1 MMIKHN
7 TKGFTLIELCVAMA
21 ISAMVMASI
30 YSAYQAQLRSH
41 ITQQMVVEMHQNA
54 RAAMFAMESEI
65 RMAGYDPTGN
75 ADATVLFADD
85 TQLVFTSDQSNPGPD
100 GVISTSPL
108 DEPAEMIRYTLSGG
122 NLGRQTYTNPVEV
135 VAENIEVLNF
145 VYLDENGL
153 RLPTPMNPGDP
164 NLALI
169 RSVQVTLIAKSGP
182 GANPAALMMKH
193 TDNRTYQNQQGD
205 QILVNPND
213 EFRRLLFTTDVK
225 CRNLG

>member
-7 TKGFTLIELCVAMA
+7 TKGFTLVELCVAMA
-21 ISAMVMASI
+21 ISALVMASI
-30 YSAYQAQLRSH
+30 YSTYWAQLKSH

-75 ADATVLFADD
+75 AGATVVFADD
-85 TQLVFTSDQSNPGPD
+85 TQLVFTSDHNGD
-100 GVISTSPL
+100 GVIASSPFVVP
-108 DEPAEMIRYTLSGG
+108 EEMIRYTLNGG
-122 NLGRQTYTNPVEV
+122 DLGRQSYTDPVEA
-135 VAENIEVLNF
+135 VAENIEVLDF
-145 VYLDENGL
+145 VYLDANGQP
-153 RLPTPMNPGDP
+153 LPTPMNPGDP

-169 RSVQVTLIAKSGP
+169 RSIQVTLIAKSGS
-182 GANPAALMMKH
+182 GANPAVLMMKR
-193 TDNRTYQNQQGD
+193 TDNRTYQNQQGS

>member
-7 TKGFTLIELCVAMA
+7 TKGFTLVELLIALT
-21 ISAMVMASI
+21 ISTLVMASI
-30 YSAYQAQLRSH
+30 YSAYRAQLKSH
-41 ITQQMVVEMHQNA
+41 ITQQVVVEMHQNA

-75 ADATVLFADD
+75 AGAAVIFAND
-85 TQLVFTSDQSNPGPD
+85 TQLVFTSDRD
-100 GVISTSPL
+100 GDGAISTSPFVVP
-108 DEPAEMIRYTLSGG
+108 EEMIRYTLNGG
-122 NLGRQTYTNPVEV
+122 NLGRQSYTNPVEA
-135 VAENIEVLNF
+135 VAENIEVLDF
-145 VYLDENGL
+145 VYLDDNGQP
-153 RLPTPMNPGDP
+153 LPTPMNAGDP

-169 RSVQVTLIAKSGP
+169 RSVQVTLIAKSGS
-182 GANPAALMMKH
+182 GANPAVLMMKR

>member
-7 TKGFTLIELCVAMA
+7 TKGFTLVELLIALT
-21 ISAMVMASI
+21 ISTLVMASI
-30 YSAYQAQLRSH
+30 YSAYRAQLKSH
-41 ITQQMVVEMHQNA
+41 ITQQVVVEMHQNA

-75 ADATVLFADD
+75 AGAAVIFAND
-85 TQLVFTSDQSNPGPD
+85 TQLVFTSDQD
-100 GVISTSPL
+100 GDGAISTSPFVVP
-108 DEPAEMIRYTLSGG
+108 EEMIRYTLNGG
-122 NLGRQTYTNPVEV
+122 NLGRQSYTNPVEA
-135 VAENIEVLNF
+135 VAENIEVLDF
-145 VYLDENGL
+145 VYLDDNGQP
-153 RLPTPMNPGDP
+153 LPTPMNAGDP

-169 RSVQVTLIAKSGP
+169 RSVQVTLIAKSGS
-182 GANPAALMMKH
+182 GANPAVLMMKR